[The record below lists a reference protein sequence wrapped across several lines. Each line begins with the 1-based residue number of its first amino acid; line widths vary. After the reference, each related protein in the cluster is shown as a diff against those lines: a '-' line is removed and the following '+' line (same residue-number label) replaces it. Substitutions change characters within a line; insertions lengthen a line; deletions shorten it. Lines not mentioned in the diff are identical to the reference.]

1 MWNIEVKRLSF
12 FLSHSV
18 KWRETQAAYYMGL
31 VFKQKICLIYFIPG
45 ICSYCE
51 PPNFDPNNQDFA
63 NYDGPECNGEDP
75 NVGIRYAPFVTD
87 YSNETTCAK
96 EISCEFANND
106 RLFLIYTYPP
116 ANMTTCSNVGS
127 SEGPVMLYCN
137 ENHEFTD
144 AGGVYIFNAFVCRN
158 SSSV

>member
-1 MWNIEVKRLSF
+1 MRP
-12 FLSHSV
+12 SV
-18 KWRETQAAYYMGL
+18 DM
-31 VFKQKICLIYFIPG
+31 KQVDIRMFRPLFSDGFDQIFELMDVG

-51 PPNFDPNNQDFA
+51 PPNFNPNNQDFA
-63 NYDGPECNGEDP
+63 NYNGSDCNGEDP
-75 NVGIRYAPFVTD
+75 NTGVRNAPFVTD

-127 SEGPVMLYCN
+127 SEGPVMLSCN

-144 AGGVYIFNAFVCRN
+144 SGGVYIFNSFVCRN

>member
-1 MWNIEVKRLSF
+1 
-12 FLSHSV
+12 
-18 KWRETQAAYYMGL
+18 MGL

-137 ENHEFTD
+137 ENHKFTD